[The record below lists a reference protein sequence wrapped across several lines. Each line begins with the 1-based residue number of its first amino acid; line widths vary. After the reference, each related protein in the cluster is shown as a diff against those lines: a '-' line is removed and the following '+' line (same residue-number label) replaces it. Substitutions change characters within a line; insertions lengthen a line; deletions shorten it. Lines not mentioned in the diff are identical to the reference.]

1 MKTSQLQVPDM
12 ELKDL
17 IPFLQ
22 GIIYAEEFYGIS
34 APSTIKFEEMKAEE
48 EEK

>member
-1 MKTSQLQVPDM
+1 MRTSQLKVPDM

-22 GIIYAEEFYGIS
+22 GIMYAEEYYGING
-34 APSTIKFEEMKAEE
+34 TIQFEEMKEE
-48 EEK
+48 EEE